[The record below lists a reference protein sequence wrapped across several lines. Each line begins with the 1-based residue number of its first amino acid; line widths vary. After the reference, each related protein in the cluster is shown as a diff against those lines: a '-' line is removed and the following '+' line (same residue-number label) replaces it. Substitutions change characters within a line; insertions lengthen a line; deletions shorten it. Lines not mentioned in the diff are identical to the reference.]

1 MDGLRT
7 VAWMLLSAGTVGF
20 WVNLIWYRAFKGY
33 AAGAL
38 DLADAYERLITAQD
52 EEILNLNT
60 VISYLTSSSDTTLQ
74 KDLP

>member
-1 MDGLRT
+1 MRT
-7 VAWMLLSAGTVGF
+7 VMWMLLSGGFVGL
-20 WVNLIWYRAFKGY
+20 WVNYIWYRAFKRHS
-33 AAGAL
+33 AGAL
-38 DLADAYERLITAQD
+38 DLADAYERLSAAQD